1 MSFLGDTFKFEN
13 FRLGKMWDQIKSH
26 PQRLLFGGMM
36 DPLSTKLENT
46 LTGSHFTPQSDQLGG
61 AYGGRTISAFG
72 GGQQGGIYKQAQ
84 DAGVPTGQAM
94 KFENAAHI
102 GVGLA
107 GAAYGGAALGGSG
120 LGTSWGFSGGLG
132 SGAGGAGAGGE
143 ALTEFG
149 TGAGQTPLSA
159 LGGGSSAPSW
169 LKLAQGVQAGTPQQ
183 SPPPPFADPSIDA
196 ERRHQRVLELLV
208 QLHQSQQPQQQGYP

>member
-13 FRLGKMWDQIKSH
+13 FRMGHMWDEIKHH

-36 DPLSTKLENT
+36 DPLSTWIENKT
-46 LTGSHFTPQSDQLGG
+46 TGSHFTPQSDQLGG

-84 DAGVPTGQAM
+84 DAGIPTGQAM

-102 GVGLA
+102 AAGLA

-132 SGAGGAGAGGE
+132 SGSGAGAG
-143 ALTEFG
+143 LTEFG
-149 TGAGQTPLSA
+149 TGAGQDASLTA
-159 LGGGSSAPSW
+159 LRGGAASSPSW
-169 LKLAQGVQAGTPQQ
+169 LNFLKAGNAGMPQNQSPQQ
-183 SPPPPFADPSIDA
+183 QFQDPAIDA

-208 QLHQSQQPQQQGYP
+208 QLHQSQQAPQ